1 MTQEKTEP
9 TFKRLK
15 ITDTKGVVNYVPLN
29 KTNENFYSEHKKK
42 LSAEKREKFKI
53 EEVELSLHEAAEL
66 GIYEAYEILNPPK
79 KKGQVSQQSNDV
91 MAMLMSQNQA
101 LMERLAV
108 LESKETP
115 KKEPV
120 KK

>member
-15 ITDTKGVVNYVPLN
+15 ITDTKGVVNFVPLN
-29 KTNENFYSEHKKK
+29 KTNINFYTEHKKK
-42 LSAEKREKFKI
+42 LSNEKREKFLI
-53 EEVELSLHEAAEL
+53 EEVELSLHEAAEI

-79 KKGQVSQQSNDV
+79 KKGEPSQQSNDL

-115 KKEPV
+115 KKETQ

>member
-1 MTQEKTEP
+1 MTQTKEP
-9 TFKRLK
+9 TFMRLK
-15 ITDTKGVVNYVPLN
+15 ITDTKGIVNYVPLN
-29 KTNENFYSEHKKK
+29 KTNREFYSEHKKK
-42 LSAEKREKFKI
+42 LSNEKREKFLI
-53 EEVELSLHEAAEL
+53 EEVELSLHDAAEL

-79 KKGQVSQQSNDV
+79 KKGAVSQQSNDV

-108 LESKETP
+108 LESKETA
-115 KKEPV
+115 KKETL